1 MDHSRTDTGLDRA
14 LVVATEPVTV
24 AAPPPV
30 TDADRRIARALLTGL
45 VVGGAWLVLRV
56 PSVRRVAWRAGR
68 AALVGWLPSLLA
80 RQAREAWRHSV
91 PARAGQDEGPHTPTA
106 VPPPGPF
113 SRT

>member
-14 LVVATEPVTV
+14 LVVAGEPQAVV
-24 AAPPPV
+24 APPPV
-30 TDADRRIARALLTGL
+30 TEADRRVARALLTGL

-56 PSVRRVAWRAGR
+56 PSLRRVAWRAGR

-80 RQAREAWRHSV
+80 REVREAWRHSG
-91 PARAGQDEGPHTPTA
+91 PAPAARHEGPHAPTA

-113 SRT
+113 SGA